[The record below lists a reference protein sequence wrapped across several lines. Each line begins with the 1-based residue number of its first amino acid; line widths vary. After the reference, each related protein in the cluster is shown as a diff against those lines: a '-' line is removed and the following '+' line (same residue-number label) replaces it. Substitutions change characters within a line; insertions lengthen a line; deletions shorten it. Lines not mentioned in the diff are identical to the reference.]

1 MTVDRDT
8 TAESE
13 RNAAPVAE
21 VPSGDDTRRTGAD
34 DTRRSDGAAGTP
46 TVSTATVVAYA
57 VAGAAVLGWFL
68 FGWLVLQQGFV
79 DSLGESAGAAF
90 ALLLVVSIV
99 GTVRRGRRR

>member
-21 VPSGDDTRRTGAD
+21 VPSGDDTRRSA
-34 DTRRSDGAAGTP
+34 GAARTP